1 MHVVAVNPKKCGA
14 VLAPRDFVR
23 RPEFVDEGLSF
34 AHARTIYLTI
44 MALWGLCPILYA
56 KEYQVKRP
64 VPGGHFGEESSLR
77 DWLGEAKAKQVYL
90 ILRDRIL
97 SGAFA
102 FGVKLPTENELAEYY
117 SVSRVTVRRALGELA
132 RERFIERRRS
142 AGTRVVYRPS
152 PAPMTADIS
161 GVLANLADMGRCT
174 AVKLLSFDYVP
185 AAGTVAQAL
194 GVGPDQL
201 LQRSIRVRAVDRVP
215 FSYLTT
221 HVPESVAVTFTK
233 QELASR
239 PLLELLDRAGVKVEH
254 ARQRISA
261 GLATPDVANA
271 LEVRAG
277 SPLIE
282 LVRVVC
288 DQSGRAVEHL
298 HALYRPD
305 RYAFEMDL
313 VRSGTTDINA
323 WSPVDR
329 NSVRA
334 NATRSST
341 GI

>member
-1 MHVVAVNPKKCGA
+1 M
-14 VLAPRDFVR
+14 
-23 RPEFVDEGLSF
+23 
-34 AHARTIYLTI
+34 
-44 MALWGLCPILYA
+44 
-56 KEYQVKRP
+56 
-64 VPGGHFGEESSLR
+64 R

-97 SGAFA
+97 SGAVG
-102 FGVKLPTENELAEYY
+102 FGARLPTEHELADAYD
-117 SVSRVTVRRALGELA
+117 VSRVTVRRALGELA
-132 RERFIERRRS
+132 RERLIERRRS
-142 AGTRVVYRPS
+142 VGTRVIYRPA
-152 PAPMTADIS
+152 PAPITADIS
-161 GVLANLADMGRCT
+161 DVLANIADMGRRT

-185 AAGTVAQAL
+185 AAGAVAEAL
-194 GVGPDQL
+194 RVGSDQL
-201 LQRSIRVRAVDRVP
+201 LQRSVRVRAVDRVP

-239 PLLELLDRAGVKVEH
+239 PLLELLERAGVKVEH

-261 GLATPDVANA
+261 GLATPDVAQA
-271 LEVRAG
+271 LDVRTG

-313 VRSGTTDINA
+313 VRSGAKEMKA
-323 WSPVDR
+323 WSPV
-329 NSVRA
+329 VRKNGSA
-334 NATRSST
+334 NAVM
-341 GI
+341 